1 MDQAICIHTA
11 SNDLLSFDPAQL
23 TADLVNG
30 SSNPAPKVQQP
41 SVPEARQPD
50 HQLLSILCDMQKEM
64 RGMSARLQD
73 IESQH
78 GPAEEQELS
87 CADRMDRVSP
97 LPDNASAH
105 TFQGEDDQEE
115 DDKENAPTGTKLFP
129 VGDKTETFLKTCFA
143 GKSSNGVRRQWRDK
157 HGAPH
162 TAVSACPRLDKLLK
176 GNLSAQTKSKDKAMA
191 KSQAL
196 LLDAVGPLTFL
207 LEELDKEGGCTDGSK
222 APWECLLPH
231 LGRPEE
237 ERPRRPQPKV
247 DRYC

>member
-1 MDQAICIHTA
+1 MDQAISIHTA

-23 TADLVNG
+23 ATDLVNG
-30 SSNPAPKVQQP
+30 SSNPAPKAQQP

-87 CADRMDRVSP
+87 WADRMDRVSP
-97 LPDNASAH
+97 LPDNATVH

-129 VGDKTETFLKTCFA
+129 VGDKTETFKT
-143 GKSSNGVRRQWRDK
+143 
-157 HGAPH
+157 
-162 TAVSACPRLDKLLK
+162 
-176 GNLSAQTKSKDKAMA
+176 
-191 KSQAL
+191 
-196 LLDAVGPLTFL
+196 
-207 LEELDKEGGCTDGSK
+207 
-222 APWECLLPH
+222 
-231 LGRPEE
+231 
-237 ERPRRPQPKV
+237 
-247 DRYC
+247 